1 MASEDVKIHCC
12 GVEEKGHCFAIEY
25 KDEVIFLDA
34 GFNTSKNYYEFL
46 DLEKDA
52 KYADVSKVVDTPI
65 LDNVN
70 LANVKGYCLSHEHSD
85 HVSGLPFIYNEVCTH
100 TMALTP
106 IFSTRPTIEG
116 VQHKFQSHKIPFDKG
131 VFVSVEDEDD
141 IPEQHQ
147 VKRFPSEFH
156 SFFKVQIGK
165 HFRVMWIP
173 TEHSTLNAYSLAIEL
188 PKKRLIFYT
197 GDFKL
202 NLKSN
207 RPPLYIIRALRKRYE
222 KILMICET
230 IGFKAEGI
238 TGTEDLMTEKLEQS
252 LTSLDFRLILAAVR
266 ASEVPRIHCF
276 EEEAIK
282 LDRRIALVG
291 EAMRDTYDAMRRS
304 FPGTLVGDYMMFKLA
319 DLKQIGTEDYGKYV
333 FLADAR
339 MWHTYDTSFHKILK
353 GGAPLHADEKNKKEC
368 TGEKVLELSEKDLI
382 IFSTTAPYE
391 KYMEVCQKHMI
402 RHVRACGAMFYPELH
417 VSGHGSI
424 GDYRILIEALNPDVL
439 IPFHRE
445 KDKRKLLG
453 DAVRFEKEF
462 HNPSDGE
469 TYVWK

>member
-1 MASEDVKIHCC
+1 MASEDIKIHCC

-34 GFNTSKNYYEFL
+34 GFNTSKNYYKFL
-46 DLEKDA
+46 DLEKDS
-52 KYADVSKVVDTPI
+52 KYADVSKVVGTPI

-70 LANVKGYCLSHEHSD
+70 LANVKGYCISHEHSD

-100 TMALTP
+100 TMTLTP
-106 IFSTRPTIEG
+106 IFSTKPTIDG
-116 VQHKFQSHKIPFDKG
+116 IQHKFQSHKIPFDKDA
-131 VFVSVEDEDD
+131 FVSVEDKDA
-141 IPEQHQ
+141 IPEQYK
-147 VKRFPSEFH
+147 VKFPNEFH

-165 HFRVMWIP
+165 HFKVLWIP
-173 TEHSTLNAYSLAIEL
+173 TEHSTLNAYNLAIGL
-188 PKKRLIFYT
+188 PKKRLLFFT

-207 RPPLYIIRALRKRYE
+207 RPPLHIIRALRAKYE

-230 IGFKAEGI
+230 IGVKSEGV
-238 TGTEDLMTEKLEQS
+238 TGTEELMTEKIDQS
-252 LTSLDFRLILAAVR
+252 LTSLDFRLILVAVR
-266 ASEVPRIHCF
+266 ASEVPRIHCL
-276 EEEAIK
+276 EKAAIK

-304 FPGTLVGDYMMFKLA
+304 FPGILVGDYVMFTTA
-319 DLKQIGTEDYGKYV
+319 DLKRISSSDYSKYI

-339 MWHTYDTSFHKILK
+339 MWHTYDTAFHNILK
-353 GGAPLHADEKNKKEC
+353 GGAPLHADAENKKEC
-368 TGEKVLELSEKDLI
+368 SGEKILELGEKDLI
-382 IFSTTAPYE
+382 VFSTTEPYE
-391 KYMEVCQKHMI
+391 KYMEICQKHMI
-402 RHVRACGAMFYPELH
+402 KHVRASGAMFYPELH

-445 KDKRKLLG
+445 KNDRELLG
-453 DAVRFEKEF
+453 KAIGFEKEF
-462 HNPSDGE
+462 HNPKDGE